1 MVKFENVSKHYD
13 GASEAALLHVSFQL
27 EPGALGVVTG
37 ESGAGKTTLFKLL
50 MREIEPDEGTIWV
63 NGQDISKIRTK
74 DLPFYRRKLGL
85 VFQDYRLM
93 MEQTVYQNVAIGRI
107 VAGAKESDIRR
118 QVSYALR
125 LVGMENK
132 FQQPVE
138 QLSGGEQQR
147 VGIAR
152 AIVGNPCLLLADE
165 PTGNLDPEHTEE
177 IMDLLKKINKLGTT
191 VMVVTHD
198 RKAAEY
204 LDGIPLQLKHG
215 RLVEGGDAI

>member
-13 GASEAALLHVSFQL
+13 NAEDPALSHVSFQL
-27 EPGALGVVTG
+27 APGTLGIVTG
-37 ESGAGKTTLFKLL
+37 ESGAGKTTIFKLL

-63 NGQDISKIRTK
+63 NGQDISRIKSK

-93 MEQTVYQNVAIGRI
+93 MDKTVYQNVAIGRI
-107 VAGAKESDIRR
+107 VAGAKESDIHR

-125 LVGMENK
+125 LVGMEQK
-132 FQQPVE
+132 YQQPVE

-152 AIVGNPCLLLADE
+152 AIVGNPYLLLADE
-165 PTGNLDPEHTEE
+165 PTGNLDPEHTKE
-177 IMDLLKKINKLGTT
+177 IMKLLKKINALGTT

-198 RKAAEY
+198 SKAAAY
-204 LDGIPLQLKHG
+204 LEGIHLQLKEG
-215 RLVEGGDAI
+215 RLVKGGEAL